1 MRIVP
6 PDGTRPITRENG
18 SMEDAFRTF
27 VNQVAL
33 LGIIPGTGSPEGVI
47 DAGQTQ
53 LYMDDAGAAG
63 SVLYIKRDTDIG
75 GDTTQGWILV

>member
-6 PDGTRPITRENG
+6 PDGTRSIVREDG
-18 SMEDAFRTF
+18 SMEDAFRAF
-27 VNQVAL
+27 VNQVSK
-33 LGIIPGTGSPEGVI
+33 LGIIIGTGSPEGIV
-47 DAGQTQ
+47 DAAQTE